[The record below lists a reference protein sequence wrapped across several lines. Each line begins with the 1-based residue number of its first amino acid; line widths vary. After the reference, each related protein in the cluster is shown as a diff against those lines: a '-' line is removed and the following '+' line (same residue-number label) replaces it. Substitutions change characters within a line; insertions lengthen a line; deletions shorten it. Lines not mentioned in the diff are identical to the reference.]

1 MTTQTTNRPDWGK
14 VGMWGPPAP
23 RRAFG
28 PRDVVYAVLWL
39 LAGNVALAAPIVWL
53 MANSSSLTNP
63 ADITT
68 DPAVL
73 VGGLLVLWAVFAGVP
88 THVSRR
94 HGAGTWAADF
104 GWRLPARADWVFA
117 LKLGLVMRGADIG
130 LGVVATELGW
140 TTGDNSNW
148 LFDDT
153 RALALT
159 IFFVLGAT
167 VIAPTLE
174 EVFFRGLLMRALGRA
189 KRLTG
194 KAATWV
200 PIVGSSL
207 IFGGLH
213 ANAMSMSALYVV
225 ALTTS
230 AGVVLAVVAH
240 RQGNLSRAIA
250 THIVFN
256 VTGVIGAWVM
266 AQ

>member
-1 MTTQTTNRPDWGK
+1 MTAQTTNRPNWEK
-14 VGMWGPPAP
+14 VGLWGPPAP
-23 RRAFG
+23 RRAWG

-39 LAGNVALAAPIVWL
+39 LAGNVALAAPVVWV

-73 VGGLLVLWAVFAGVP
+73 IGGLLVLWAVFAGVP
-88 THVSRR
+88 TVVSRR
-94 HGAGTWAADF
+94 HGSGSLATDF

-117 LKLGLVMRGADIG
+117 LKLGLVMRGADIALG
-130 LGVVATELGW
+130 LLAAQLGW
-140 TTGDNSNW
+140 TAGDNSDW

-159 IFFVLGAT
+159 FFFILGAT

-174 EVFFRGLLMRALGRA
+174 ELFFRGMVMRALGRA

-200 PIVGSSL
+200 PVVGSSL

-213 ANAMSMSALYVV
+213 ANAMSLSALYVV

-230 AGVVLAVVAH
+230 AGAVLAVVAV

-266 AQ
+266 AS